1 MKCHR
6 DVNNNRVQIEGKI
19 NAIVEF
25 QQRADKVCK
34 AITQLNTQLLMIL
47 IVTQLFNF
55 DAILGNL

>member
-6 DVNNNRVQIEGKI
+6 DVNNNGVQIEGKI

-25 QQRADKVCK
+25 QQRADKVFK